1 MSTYKFVKT
10 FDEPIEQDNT
20 QLSFIQVA
28 SFPNPKTNLYH
39 VRRFIV
45 NQNNEIIGIKEYFL
59 SKKRYDRL
67 LQRKKRNQY
76 KLYSVYNLN
85 VVNYPCASDILM
97 LKSNILGSD
106 YNYSGFAP
114 F

>member
-1 MSTYKFVKT
+1 MSTFKFVKT
-10 FDEPIEQDNT
+10 FDDPIPENT
-20 QLSFIQVA
+20 QQLSFIQIG

-45 NQNNEIIGIKEYFL
+45 NQNNEIVGIKEYFL
-59 SKKRYDRL
+59 NKKRYDKL
-67 LQRKKRNQY
+67 LRHKKRNQY
-76 KLYSVYNLN
+76 KLYALYNLN
-85 VVNYPCASDILM
+85 VVNYPCASDILL
-97 LKSNILGSD
+97 LKSDILGSD